1 MNPIRDRVNERS
13 DASANPAIAKL
24 RKALSSGKDA
34 EMGYLKWRRDP
45 FTQAFLAAIA
55 EFSDLNP
62 VDFGSPD
69 KSLVQ
74 YGMTCGID
82 LAYRL
87 MTQPQ
92 RVFPEVFGG
101 AAPALVDSV
110 LDQAYTDTP
119 DSVLDNMEG

>member
-13 DASANPAIAKL
+13 DATANPAIAKL
-24 RKALSSGKDA
+24 REVLSSGKDA
-34 EMGYLKWRRDP
+34 ETGYLQWRKNP
-45 FTQAFLAAIA
+45 YTQAFLAAVA
-55 EFSDLNP
+55 EFSDLSP
-62 VDFGSPD
+62 VDSDSPE

-82 LAYRL
+82 LVYRL
-87 MTQPQ
+87 MTQPR
-92 RVFPEVFGG
+92 RVFPEAFGG
-101 AAPALVDSV
+101 RAPMLVDPV